1 MAYTAFEEMKKI
13 NDSRFK
19 PGCGPFQP
27 EFYNNGAG
35 NDLKTAALRFIREA
49 CEELRFGPK
58 SVEDEVSEGVFQGA
72 SLKEHQIPLNMQR
85 DADRLCLEKTLE
97 HFIDSGTAED
107 AYEVYYCYLEIF
119 IGAYG
124 QSKSMIELL
133 SEFEMNG
140 SAVIMKHR
148 DHYSHSVYVF
158 ALGLAIYE
166 TNEKYRRVF
175 AETYAQPNP
184 KKAAHLFLEFWGLTA
199 LFHDIGYPFELP
211 FEQAM
216 SYFEIDKTKR
226 DAGIPFLAYNS
237 LQNFIALS
245 GKESEHFK
253 ELYSKDFSSITEI
266 LAFDIAQKLGGEY
279 GFTEEYI
286 LKKINDKPGHPED
299 FNYFMDHAF
308 FSATR
313 LYGELVES
321 LGVEKLGKIH
331 IDALSAIMLHN
342 SLFKFNIVYFK
353 NKEKKKA
360 PLSMELHPL
369 AFLLMLCDELQ
380 CWDRTAYGRNSRTIL
395 YPMSADFDFSNGA
408 IQALYHYDEAQKHK
422 ISAFEKQQAD
432 YQAGLTDKKPKLK
445 SYSEMV
451 GENSFVSE
459 INDIVDLSRIPFTAV
474 PDTRKEDRSRKH
486 TFLSSSSFIHLYDFA
501 VLLSVRRKL
510 ENAGA
515 GTEAERYYADFDK
528 LSLEYKIQHLD
539 RAKHFSRYLNAIG
552 CFYTDKPVDFDL
564 LAEFSTEQAEIIAP
578 LEHERWLRSRYDAGW
593 VYGDEYEF
601 CRIPADADEK
611 PERQKIREQMRCHK
625 LMINGDITA
634 ERAREHFAS
643 LPLEEQDKDLEPLN
657 WMLYLIHTLDG
668 VKIYSI

>member
-1 MAYTAFEEMKKI
+1 MAYTAFEEMKRI
-13 NDSRFK
+13 NAVRFEK
-19 PGCGPFQP
+19 GCGPFQP
-27 EFYNNGAG
+27 EFYNNGIG
-35 NDLKTAALRFIREA
+35 NDLKTAALRFIRED

-58 SVEDEVSEGVFQGA
+58 SVEEEMQEGVLSGTG
-72 SLKEHQIPLNMQR
+72 LKEQQIPLNMQK

-107 AYEVYYCYLEIF
+107 AYEVYYCYLEMF

-166 TNEKYRRVF
+166 TNEKFRRVF
-175 AETYAQPNP
+175 AETYKQSSA
-184 KKAAHLFLEFWGLTA
+184 KKAAHLFLEYWGLTA

-211 FEQAM
+211 FEQVM

-226 DAGIPFLAYNS
+226 SSGIPYLAYNS
-237 LQNFIALS
+237 LGNFIALS
-245 GKESEHFK
+245 ENEREHFK
-253 ELYSKDFSSITEI
+253 KLYSRDFSTSTEI
-266 LAFDIAQKLGGEY
+266 IAFDLTQKLGGEY
-279 GFTEEYI
+279 GFSEEYI
-286 LKKINDKPGHPED
+286 LEQINSKPLHPEN

-308 FSATR
+308 FSAAR

-321 LGVEKLGKIH
+321 LGIENIEKIH

-342 SLFKFNIVYFK
+342 SLFKFSIAFYK
-353 NKEKKKA
+353 DKDKKKA

-369 AFLLMLCDELQ
+369 AFMLMLCDELQ
-380 CWDRTAYGRNSRTIL
+380 CWDRTAYGRSSRTIL
-395 YPMSADFDFSNGA
+395 YPMSVDFDFSNGGIKA
-408 IQALYHYDEAQKHK
+408 EYHYDEAQKHK
-422 ISAFEKQQAD
+422 IEAFEKQQAD
-432 YQAGLTDKKPKLK
+432 YEAGLTDKKPKLK
-445 SYSEMV
+445 SYSEML
-451 GENSFVSE
+451 GDNSFVAEIKDIVNLSE
-459 INDIVDLSRIPFTAV
+459 IPFSAV
-474 PDTRKEDRSRKH
+474 PATRAEDRSRKH

-510 ENAGA
+510 ENAKA
-515 GTEAERYYADFDK
+515 GTDAEKYYAGFDR

-564 LAEFSTEQAEIIAP
+564 LTEFSTEQAEIIAP

-593 VYGDEYEF
+593 VHGNEYET
-601 CRIPADADEK
+601 CKVPAGCSEK
-611 PERQKIREQMRCHK
+611 EERQKIREQMRCHK

-634 ERAREHFAS
+634 ERAREHFVS